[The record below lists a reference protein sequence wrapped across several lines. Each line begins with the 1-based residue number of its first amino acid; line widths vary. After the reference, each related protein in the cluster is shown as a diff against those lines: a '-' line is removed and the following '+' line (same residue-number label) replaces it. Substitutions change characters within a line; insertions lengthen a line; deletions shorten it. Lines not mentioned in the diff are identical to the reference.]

1 MLCSV
6 KEFAMKSYDRR
17 EWLKLVGRGSL
28 GLATLS
34 SLQLAMLPRALAAGR
49 AAPTGY
55 KALVCVFLYGGND
68 SLNMLIPQGGVSL
81 TDYQAARQSLAVN
94 NALPITPKTAV
105 ADGLALH
112 PGLAS
117 IKPLFEEGRLALIG
131 GVGSLQRPVTKA
143 EYKAGK
149 AIVPANLFSHNDQ
162 QATWMRG
169 GEKLKA
175 DSGWAARLQELF
187 YDVPDFA
194 GNISLAGTNLWQRSS
209 MSAPFSMSAA
219 GVPALTVTKGT
230 NSTARYLQSIQQR
243 LFAGHTDPLAMQYAT
258 QHSQA
263 QLRSEII
270 NAGLTQA
277 RPLQTE
283 FDPTNPLAQ
292 QLAMVAKLISIQ
304 SVLGVGRQ
312 VFFVGMGGFDT
323 HDTQNETQ
331 PALLGMLANALQSFY
346 QATVELGVS
355 QQVTS
360 FTMSDFG
367 RTLSSN
373 GDGTDHGW
381 AGNQLVLGGAVNG
394 GDWYGAL
401 LPQRLGSDVDVGAGR
416 LIPALAN
423 CQYFA
428 ALAQW
433 FGCSPSDLP
442 LIFPELTAFNS
453 ALPQLLR
460 SS

>member
-1 MLCSV
+1 
-6 KEFAMKSYDRR
+6 MKSYDRR
-17 EWLKLVGRGSL
+17 QWLQLVGRGSL
-28 GLATLS
+28 GLAALS
-34 SLQLAMLPRALAAGR
+34 SLQLGMLPRALAAGR

-68 SLNMLIPQGGVSL
+68 SLNMLLPQGGTAL
-81 TDYQAARQSLAVN
+81 QDYLAARQSLAVA
-94 NALPITPKTAV
+94 NALPLAPKTAV

-112 PGLAS
+112 PALAAL
-117 IKPLFEEGRLALIG
+117 KPLFEENQLALIG
-131 GVGSLQRPVTKA
+131 GVGALQRPVTKA
-143 EYKAGK
+143 EYLAGK
-149 AIVPANLFSHNDQ
+149 AIVPTNLFSHNDQ

-169 GEKLKA
+169 GEALKP
-175 DSGWAARLQELF
+175 DSGWAARLQELL

-194 GNISLAGTNLWQRSS
+194 GNISLAGTNLWQRSALLS
-209 MSAPFSMSAA
+209 PFAMSAG
-219 GVPALTVTKGT
+219 GVPVLNAIKGT
-230 NSTARYLQSIQQR
+230 SSKAKFLQSIQQR
-243 LFAGHTDPLAMQYAT
+243 LYSGQPDPLALQYAT

-263 QLRSEII
+263 QQRSEIVGT
-270 NAGLTQA
+270 ALLQA
-277 RPLQTE
+277 PVLQTA
-283 FDPTNPLAQ
+283 FDPANPLAQ
-292 QLAMVAKLISIQ
+292 QLAMVARLISVQ
-304 SVLGVGRQ
+304 SLLGVGRQ
-312 VFFVGMGGFDT
+312 VFFVGIGGFDT
-323 HDTQNETQ
+323 HDAQNETQ
-331 PALLGMLANALQSFY
+331 PALLGMLANALHSFY
-346 QATVELGVS
+346 QATVELGVA

-401 LPQRLGSDVDVGAGR
+401 LPQRLGSEVDVGAGR
-416 LIPALAN
+416 LIPTLAN

-433 FGCSPSDLP
+433 FGVSPADLP
-442 LIFPELTAFNS
+442 LIFPELPAFNS

-460 SS
+460 SA